1 MSDKKKEFVLVISR
15 DKIICK
21 DLPVILWQSYGNPMA
36 ILWQS
41 YGNPMAILNK
51 TLT

>member
-1 MSDKKKEFVLVISR
+1 VTNQEMSKKKEFVLVISR
-15 DKIICK
+15 IKYVF

-41 YGNPMAILNK
+41 YGAYPK
-51 TLT
+51 T